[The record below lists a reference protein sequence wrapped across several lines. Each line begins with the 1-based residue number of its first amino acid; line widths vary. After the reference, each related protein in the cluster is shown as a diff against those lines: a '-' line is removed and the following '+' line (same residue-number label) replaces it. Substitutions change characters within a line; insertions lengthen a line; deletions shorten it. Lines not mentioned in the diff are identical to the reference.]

1 MVDENTTDSLFNDF
15 LFELGTE
22 ELPSGQ
28 IKNIADYFSSKI
40 KENLI
45 EAEISFIEAQS
56 FYTPRRIV
64 TYIKGINTQVQ
75 DKEVE
80 IKGPPEKI
88 AKADDGSLTQA
99 ALGFL
104 KKNNAQE
111 KDASFKDGYLYL
123 NQIVKGQS
131 ASLVLENCLP
141 NILKDTP
148 GVRFMR
154 WANSDAKFAR
164 PPQWICAILGDKVLN
179 FNLEEVTSSNRSY
192 GHRFLGP
199 EEFEVKDF
207 DQFVKQLQKQGV
219 TLDQDQRKE
228 KIIKESKEMA
238 ASIGTEAMFD
248 DDLLDEISLITEN
261 PSPILCD
268 FDSRYL
274 EIPECVLT
282 TVMIQHQRYLPLKK
296 NGKLTEQ
303 FITISN
309 NPLEKA
315 RQNIKEGN
323 EKVIVPRFKDAE
335 FFVEEDNKVSLEERV
350 NKLERL
356 NFLKGTM
363 LQKAKRL
370 QKISEFLV
378 NEISKTLDGNPII
391 NEKIDLKEVKTAAL
405 LAKADL
411 STNLVFEF
419 TELQGEIGGIYAGK
433 QGLSENIQDYIA
445 EHYKPR
451 FANDEHPST
460 LGGKIIS
467 IADKIDNIICSFALG
482 KIPSGSAD
490 PFALRRQANGL
501 LEIIIESR
509 LILDIETLITFV
521 AKLQEDEFGTGD
533 VITKMK
539 GRGEKRQEVETNE
552 LNWEGTNEKVI
563 EFLEARLEFVFE
575 QRHKDKGINKSV
587 LSLDNAL
594 KELNKRH
601 MTIHFLG
608 SISNKEG
615 FEALVE
621 GVNRIINICKGK
633 EFSNKINPELFESDY
648 EKEFYEISKE
658 LNSCKDQN
666 LNYDTVYNPDLLF
679 DAAIAISKF
688 FDNVLVNSEEEKI
701 RENRQALVAYAN
713 KTFKRMADFSL
724 IK

>member
-1 MVDENTTDSLFNDF
+1 MVDANTADF
-15 LFELGTE
+15 LFELGAE

-28 IKNIADYFSSKI
+28 IKNIADYFSSKL
-40 KENLI
+40 KEYL
-45 EAEISFIEAQS
+45 EFYEITFGDLEQ

-64 TYIKGINTQVQ
+64 ISIKNIRTQVP
-75 DKEVE
+75 DRKET

-88 AKADDGSLTQA
+88 AKAQDGGLTQA
-99 ALGFL
+99 GLGFL
-104 KKNNAQE
+104 KKNNATE
-111 KDASFKDGYLYL
+111 DKSYFENGYLCIDK
-123 NQIVKGQS
+123 IVLGSNTKDT
-131 ASLVLENCLP
+131 LEYILP
-141 NILKDTP
+141 LIIKNTP

-154 WANSDAKFAR
+154 WANSDVKFAR
-164 PPQWICAILGDKVLN
+164 PPQWICSILGNEIIN
-179 FNLEEVTSSNRSY
+179 FQLEDIKSSNKSY

-207 DQFVKQLQKQGV
+207 KQCVKQLEKQGV
-219 TLDQDQRKE
+219 ILDQEKRKE
-228 KIIKESKEMA
+228 KIVSESNAMA
-238 ASIGTEAMFD
+238 QSIGAEVIFD
-248 DDLLDEISLITEN
+248 DDLLDEISLITES

-268 FDSRYL
+268 FDPRYL

-303 FITISN
+303 FIAISN

-335 FFVEEDNKVSLEERV
+335 FFVEEDNKISLDERV
-350 NKLERL
+350 EKLERL

-370 QKISEFLV
+370 EKITEYITK
-378 NEISKTLDGNPII
+378 EIAKTLDGNPTIEDKVELEDI
-391 NEKIDLKEVKTAAL
+391 KRASL

-419 TELQGEIGGIYAGK
+419 TELQGEIGGIYAK
-433 QGLSENIQDYIA
+433 RQGLSENIQNFIA
-445 EHYKPR
+445 EHYMPR
-451 FANDEHPST
+451 FANDKHPST

-501 LEIIIESR
+501 LEIIVESR
-509 LILDIETLITFV
+509 LILDLEALIQFIC
-521 AKLQEDEFGTGD
+521 KLQEEEFGNGE
-533 VITKMK
+533 VITKIK
-539 GRGEKRQEVETNE
+539 GRGENRKEVKSNE
-552 LNWEGTNEKVI
+552 LNWKETDKQVI
-563 EFLEARLEFVFE
+563 SFLESRLEFVFE
-575 QRHKDKGINKSV
+575 QRHKHKSINKSV
-587 LSLDNAL
+587 LSLESAL

-601 MTIHFLG
+601 VTIHFLA
-608 SISNKEG
+608 SISNQAE

-633 EFSNKINPELFESDY
+633 EFSDEIKPELFESDY
-648 EKEFYEISKE
+648 EKEFYEISKK
-658 LNSCKDQN
+658 LNSVGDQN
-666 LNYDTVYNPDLLF
+666 LNYDTVYNSELLF
-679 DAAIAISKF
+679 SAATTINKF

-701 RENRQALVAYAN
+701 RANRQALVAYAN
-713 KTFKRMADFSL
+713 KTFKNLADFSL
-724 IK
+724 IR